1 MLSASPRRSA
11 GARSATTVP
20 VPTKTSASPTPVR
33 SRRATSTGSVAAA
46 VYPAIATAMTSDPTT
61 MSGRRPRRSPKRP
74 ARGWKASA
82 VGLDIPTASPTPRSP
97 VPSGPLAYTG
107 STGRSIPIAKNT
119 PSAEANVSANGT
131 VTMRSAR
138 SIALSN
144 QIGCPRLADASAA
157 ARPERSSVMILSVNR
172 RLPVLLAVAV
182 LVGAL
187 STGCGGED
195 EGGPSPEDVVRESVE
210 ATGAVGSFHLTFDSQ
225 GVPSSKNGLQLLGA
239 EGDVAVPDRV
249 RADVSGTFAGV
260 PLTTQLV
267 AIGNDVWIK
276 DPLAGVW
283 RSVDVGT
290 TPAFL
295 LDPAGGVLG
304 VMRRVQELNDEGTE
318 ELGGVETRRLRGTVD
333 AADVAPLVAVSPGG
347 GTVEATLWIGEEDRI
362 LRRVEVKG
370 PVAENEPDDA
380 LRVIE
385 ISRLDEPVTVE
396 PPEGAA

>member
-1 MLSASPRRSA
+1 
-11 GARSATTVP
+11 
-20 VPTKTSASPTPVR
+20 
-33 SRRATSTGSVAAA
+33 
-46 VYPAIATAMTSDPTT
+46 
-61 MSGRRPRRSPKRP
+61 
-74 ARGWKASA
+74 
-82 VGLDIPTASPTPRSP
+82 
-97 VPSGPLAYTG
+97 
-107 STGRSIPIAKNT
+107 
-119 PSAEANVSANGT
+119 
-131 VTMRSAR
+131 
-138 SIALSN
+138 
-144 QIGCPRLADASAA
+144 
-157 ARPERSSVMILSVNR
+157 MILSVNR
-172 RLPVLLAVAV
+172 RLPALLAVAV

-187 STGCGGED
+187 STGCGGGD
-195 EGGPSPEDVVRESVE
+195 EGGPSPEDVVRESIE

-276 DPLAGVW
+276 DPLEGRW

-295 LDPAGGVLG
+295 LDPAQGVLG
-304 VMRRVQELNDEGTE
+304 VMRRVEGLEDVGTE
-318 ELGGVETRRLRGTVD
+318 EVAGVTTRMIRGTVD
-333 AADVAPLVAVSPGG
+333 AAHVAPLVAVSPGG
-347 GTVEATLWIGEEDRI
+347 GQVEATLWIGEEDGI

-370 PVAENEPDDA
+370 AIAENEPEDA

-385 ISRLDEPVTVE
+385 ISRIDEPVTIE

>member
-1 MLSASPRRSA
+1 
-11 GARSATTVP
+11 
-20 VPTKTSASPTPVR
+20 
-33 SRRATSTGSVAAA
+33 
-46 VYPAIATAMTSDPTT
+46 
-61 MSGRRPRRSPKRP
+61 
-74 ARGWKASA
+74 
-82 VGLDIPTASPTPRSP
+82 
-97 VPSGPLAYTG
+97 
-107 STGRSIPIAKNT
+107 
-119 PSAEANVSANGT
+119 
-131 VTMRSAR
+131 
-138 SIALSN
+138 
-144 QIGCPRLADASAA
+144 
-157 ARPERSSVMILSVNR
+157 MILWMNR
-172 RLPVLLAVAV
+172 RLPALLAVAV

-187 STGCGGED
+187 SAGCGGGD
-195 EGGPSPEDVVRESVE
+195 EGGPSPEEVVRESVE
-210 ATGAVGSFHLTFDSQ
+210 ATGAVESFHLTFDSQ
-225 GVPSSKNGLQLLGA
+225 GIPRSTSGLQLLGA

-304 VMRRVQELNDEGTE
+304 VMRRVEELNDEGTE